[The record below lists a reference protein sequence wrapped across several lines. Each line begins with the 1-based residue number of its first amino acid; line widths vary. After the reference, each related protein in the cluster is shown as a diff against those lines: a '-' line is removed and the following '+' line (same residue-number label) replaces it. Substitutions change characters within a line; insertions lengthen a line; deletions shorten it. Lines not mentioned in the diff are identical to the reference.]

1 VLDQVADVALSE
13 QLWNSVASRTKLP
26 CDAEEYFSLRGVAGA
41 LCETRRQYFRM
52 HMRETG
58 ILLRGAERHAV
69 YTKDVSP
76 KGVGFLG
83 PVQIFPGERIIMVLH
98 DASKLD
104 LELRRCRR
112 VAEQCYECGTVF
124 VDGVIPP
131 TVYKRLIQSQ
141 RRRH

>member
-1 VLDQVADVALSE
+1 M
-13 QLWNSVASRTKLP
+13 LWNSVPSRAKLP
-26 CDAEEYFSLRGVAGA
+26 YDADEYFAARGVAGSHY
-41 LCETRRQYFRM
+41 EMRRQFHRI

-76 KGVGFLG
+76 MGVCVLS
-83 PVQIFPGERIIMVLH
+83 PVQVFPCELIRLMLTEG
-98 DASKLD
+98 AKLD

-112 VAEQCYECGTVF
+112 VDEQCYECGAVF

-131 TVYKRLIQSQ
+131 PVYKRLIQSQ

>member
-1 VLDQVADVALSE
+1 MLDQVAEIDVSE
-13 QLWNSVASRTKLP
+13 QLWNAVASRAQLP
-26 CDAEEYFSLRGVAGA
+26 CDAEEYFSARGVAGA

-58 ILLRGAERHAV
+58 ILLRGVERHGI

-76 KGVGFLG
+76 KGVGFLS
-83 PVQIFPGERIIMVLH
+83 PVQIFPCERIQLLLH
-98 DASKLD
+98 DKSKLD

-112 VAEQCYECGTVF
+112 IDDNCYECGTVY

-131 TVYKRLIQSQ
+131 PVYKRLIQSQ

>member
-1 VLDQVADVALSE
+1 VLDQVAEIDVSE
-13 QLWNSVASRTKLP
+13 QLWNSVPSRAKLP
-26 CDAEEYFSLRGVAGA
+26 FDAEEFFAARGVAGA
-41 LCETRRQYFRM
+41 HYETRRQFHRM

-58 ILLRGAERHAV
+58 ILLRGVDRHGI

-76 KGVGFLG
+76 MGVGFLS
-83 PVQIFPGERIIMVLH
+83 PVQVFPCERIRLLLH
-98 DASKLD
+98 DQTKLD

-112 VAEQCYECGTVF
+112 IEVDCYECGAVF

-131 TVYKRLIQSQ
+131 PVYKRLIQSQ